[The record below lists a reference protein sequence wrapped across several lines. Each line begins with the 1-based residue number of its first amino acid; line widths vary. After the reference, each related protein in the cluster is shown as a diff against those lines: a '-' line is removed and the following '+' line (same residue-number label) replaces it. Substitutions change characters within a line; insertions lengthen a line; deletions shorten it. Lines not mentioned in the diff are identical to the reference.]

1 MIKAFLDTSVIL
13 GKILGYSKDAETL
26 FSDPDVETYTNDYVL
41 KELYHVLKRQHGF
54 SEMQI
59 SYVFEYIRKE
69 STVLPSPSKEELSTI
84 KLKDNA
90 DRPIVLSA
98 YKHGL
103 VLYIDDEVTY
113 NDAKRY
119 VTVVRVG
126 KDGSAKDQ
134 SL

>member
-13 GKILGYSKDAETL
+13 GKILGYSKDAVAL
-26 FSDPDVETYTNDYVL
+26 FSDPGVERYTNEYAL
-41 KELYHVLKRQHGF
+41 KELYHVLKHQHGF

-59 SYVFEYIRKE
+59 AYAFEYVRKE

-84 KLKDNA
+84 KLKDKA

-98 YKHGL
+98 FKHGL

-126 KDGSAKDQ
+126 KDKPSKE
-134 SL
+134 